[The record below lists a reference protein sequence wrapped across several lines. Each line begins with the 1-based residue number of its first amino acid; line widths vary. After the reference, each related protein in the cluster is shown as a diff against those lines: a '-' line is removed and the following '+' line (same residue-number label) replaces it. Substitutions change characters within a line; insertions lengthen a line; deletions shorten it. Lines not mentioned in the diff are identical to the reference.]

1 MHVQR
6 RMKIMTGKEIK
17 YKEAIET
24 LENLLHELETKRV
37 EEDLLDVDRYDYIYD
52 MLYKLQAEL
61 QEGIR

>member
-1 MHVQR
+1 
-6 RMKIMTGKEIK
+6 MTGKEIK